1 MEGGVTGGNDLDD
14 IRQAL
19 RLDGKSQGT
28 AASYVSHIRHLLE
41 HFGAGAAEADEADVR
56 GYFTDLIAQG
66 RSPSYTAQAQSAIR
80 FYYTKTAGRTD
91 PLAGIGSRGAEAVER
106 VLSRLEVASLLEA
119 VEQPVYRLALMFMYS
134 SGLRSGEVCCLR
146 RRNVDTDKMLIRVN
160 DRAGRTLRETILSK
174 ACLPLLFQCLARRG
188 DDQPYLFPGR
198 GRTVCVSARTLQR
211 VFVEAASRAGV
222 STGRKTT
229 LNLLRHSFAVHLLE
243 DGIDRRLVQ
252 ELMGVGSSSMMT
264 PYVRLA
270 GGNARL
276 RVLSPLDRLPYM
288 I

>member
-1 MEGGVTGGNDLDD
+1 MTGGIVIED

-19 RLDGKSQGT
+19 RQDGKSQGT
-28 AASYVSHIRHLLE
+28 AASYVSHIRRLLDR
-41 HFGAGAAEADEADVR
+41 FGDGVAGADDDDVR
-56 GYFTDLIAQG
+56 EYFSELISQG
-66 RSPSYTAQAQSAIR
+66 RSASYTAQAQSAIR
-80 FYYTKTAGRTD
+80 FYYTKMAGRPD
-91 PLAGIGSRGAEAVER
+91 PLSGMSARGTETVER
-106 VLSRLEVASLLEA
+106 VLSRAEVASLLDA
-119 VEQPVYRLALMFMYS
+119 VEQPVYRLALILMYS

-146 RRNVDTDKMLIRVN
+146 RRNVDTDRMLIRVN
-160 DRAGRTLRETILSK
+160 DRAGRTLRETILSR

-222 STGRKTT
+222 STGRKAT

-276 RVLSPLDRLPYM
+276 RVLSPLDRLPFQV
-288 I
+288 

>member
-1 MEGGVTGGNDLDD
+1 MTCCTSLED

-19 RLDGKSQGT
+19 RQDGKSQGT
-28 AASYVSHIRHLLE
+28 AASYVSHIRRLLDR
-41 HFGAGAAEADEADVR
+41 FGDRAAEADDAEVR
-56 GYFTDLIAQG
+56 SYFSDLLALG
-66 RSPSYTAQAQSAIR
+66 RSASYSAQAQSAIR
-80 FYYTKTAGRTD
+80 FYYTRMAGRAD
-91 PLAGIGSRGAEAVER
+91 PLAGVGARAAEAVER
-106 VLSRLEVASLLEA
+106 VLARDEVAAILEA
-119 VEQPVYRLALMFMYS
+119 VAQPAYRLALMLMYA

-146 RRNVDTDKMLIRVN
+146 RRNVDTDRMLIRVN
-160 DRAGRTLRETILSK
+160 DRAGRALRETILSR

-211 VFVEAASRAGV
+211 VFTEAASAAGV
-222 STGRKTT
+222 GTGRKAT

-276 RVLSPLDRLPYM
+276 RVLSPLDRLPFQF
-288 I
+288 